1 MTIATIQLN
10 QINTR
15 LKEELNQKDTRIV
28 YEEKKR
34 KKPTNEEE
42 INRDNFQIFLKI
54 IGCKR
59 NMYNVRRKS
68 PDFL

>member
-1 MTIATIQLN
+1 MFIMTRIQLVDEKSLPLPLLHWNTYHDDNHVLQMTIATIQLN

-34 KKPTNEEE
+34 KNQQT
-42 INRDNFQIFLKI
+42 
-54 IGCKR
+54 
-59 NMYNVRRKS
+59 
-68 PDFL
+68 